1 MKLLVTVKLEN
12 KLKPKKIKIG
22 ILGGTFDPAHKGHL
36 EISKQAKKIFELKNI
51 VWAITKKNPFKNESK
66 SNLRSRIQFAKKL
79 IGKNN
84 YIKVKFYEEKIG
96 SNRTIDLIK
105 HLSKEKKNEIYFIM
119 GADNLINFHKWFK
132 WKSIIKACNILVFDR
147 HGYKAKSLKSVTFT
161 VTNKK
166 SLTFVNFNKVNISS
180 SQLRKV

>member
-1 MKLLVTVKLEN
+1 MVKLEN
-12 KLKPKKIKIG
+12 KLKPERIKIG

-36 EISKQAKKIFELKNI
+36 EISKQAKKRFGLRNI

-66 SNLRSRIQFAKKL
+66 SNLRKRIQFAKKI

-84 YIKVKFYEEKIG
+84 YIKVKFYEEKIN
-96 SNRTIDLIK
+96 SNKTIDLIK
-105 HLSKEKKNEIYFIM
+105 HLRKKKQNEIYFIM
-119 GADNLINFHKWFK
+119 GADNLINFHKWHK
-132 WKSIIKACNILVFDR
+132 WKSIIKKCNILVFDR
-147 HGYKAKSLKSVTFT
+147 QGYKAKSLKSVTF
-161 VTNKK
+161 NKINNK

>member
-1 MKLLVTVKLEN
+1 MVKLEN
-12 KLKPKKIKIG
+12 KLESQKIKIG

-36 EISKQAKKIFELKNI
+36 EISKQAKKRFGLKNI
-51 VWAITKKNPFKNESK
+51 IWAITKQNPFKNESK
-66 SNLRSRIQFAKKL
+66 SNLRSRMQFAKKM

-105 HLSKEKKNEIYFIM
+105 HLTKEKKSEIYFIM
-119 GADNLINFHKWFK
+119 GADNLINFHKWHK
-132 WKSIIKACNILVFDR
+132 WKSIVKKCNILVFDR
-147 HGYKAKSLKSVTFT
+147 LGYKAKSLKSVTFNQ
-161 VTNKK
+161 TNSKK
-166 SLTFVNFNKVNISS
+166 LAFVNFNKVNISS